1 MVSEAVATSEIEVYQ
16 GLSEWGGGG
25 REEMNAGI
33 PNMGAMAQIQGTQLG
48 RMAQQEP
55 QGGICQLQACQTQ
68 LCYPLQ
74 PPSALRL
81 PWFGVWWRQ
90 QQLAELGVFN
100 ILNPAQVQEPQ
111 GRQWG

>member
-1 MVSEAVATSEIEVYQ
+1 MVSEAVATSKIEVYQ

-25 REEMNAGI
+25 REEMDAGI
-33 PNMGAMAQIQGTQLG
+33 PDMGTVAQIQGAQLG

-55 QGGICQLQACQTQ
+55 QRGICQLQACQAQ

-74 PPSALRL
+74 PPTALCL
-81 PWFGVWWRQ
+81 PWFGVWRRQ

-100 ILNPAQVQEPQ
+100 ILDPAQVQEPQ
-111 GRQWG
+111 GWQWS